1 MKFSIVIPIFNEQDN
16 IKVLINEIKNKLTQ
30 FNDEYEIIIV
40 DDGSTD
46 STVKILEKEVNN
58 KLVLLKNKINFGQS
72 YSLKKGIENS
82 KSDIIVTIDG
92 DLQNNPKDI
101 PRMINA
107 YYSKN
112 LKLLG
117 GIRKKRQDII
127 TKKIASYLANS
138 IRKKILNDDCDDTGC
153 GLKVFDKK
161 VFLNL
166 PFFNG
171 IHRFL
176 PALFKASNLN
186 ISYIE
191 VDHRKRYMGYSKYG
205 NFKRFLW
212 GIRDIIK
219 VMKIIKRIKNNE

>member
-16 IKVLINEIKNKLTQ
+16 IRVLINEIKNKLIQ

>member
-16 IKVLINEIKNKLTQ
+16 IRVLINEIKNKLIQ

-92 DLQNNPKDI
+92 DLQNNPTDI

-107 YYSKN
+107 YYNKN

-117 GIRKKRQDII
+117 GIRKKRQDIF

-138 IRKKILNDDCDDTGC
+138 IRKTILNDDCDDTGC
-153 GLKVFDKK
+153 GLKVFDKQ

>member
-16 IKVLINEIKNKLTQ
+16 IRVLINEIKNELIH
-30 FNDEYEIIIV
+30 FNNEYEIIIV

-46 STVKILEKEVNN
+46 STAKILEKEVNN

-92 DLQNNPKDI
+92 DLQNNPTDI
-101 PRMINA
+101 PRMINT
-107 YYSKN
+107 YYNKN

-117 GIRKKRQDII
+117 GIRKKRQDIF

-138 IRKKILNDDCDDTGC
+138 IRKTILNDDCDDTGC
-153 GLKVFDKK
+153 GLKVFDKQ

-219 VMKIIKRIKNNE
+219 VMKIIKRIKSNE

>member
-1 MKFSIVIPIFNEQDN
+1 MKFSIVVPIFNEQDN

>member
-1 MKFSIVIPIFNEQDN
+1 MKFSIVIPVYNEEDN
-16 IKVLINEIKNKLTQ
+16 IKVLIDEIKNELIQ
-30 FNDEYEIIIV
+30 FNNQYEIIIV
-40 DDGSTD
+40 DDGSSDNTG
-46 STVKILEKEVNN
+46 KILKQAIKDN
-58 KLVLLKNKINFGQS
+58 LILFKNDINLGQS

-101 PRMINA
+101 PRMINT
-107 YYSKN
+107 YYNKN

-117 GIRKKRQDII
+117 GIRRKRQDIT
-127 TKKIASYLANS
+127 TKKIASYFANS

-161 VFLNL
+161 VFLKL

-176 PALFKASNLN
+176 PALFKAYNSN

-212 GIRDIIK
+212 GIRDLIK
-219 VMKIIKRIKNNE
+219 VIKIIKRIKRNE

>member
-16 IKVLINEIKNKLTQ
+16 IRVLINEIKNELIH
-30 FNDEYEIIIV
+30 FNNEYEIIIV

-92 DLQNNPKDI
+92 DLQNNPTDI

-107 YYSKN
+107 YYNKN

-127 TKKIASYLANS
+127 TKKIASYLANG
-138 IRKKILNDDCDDTGC
+138 IRKTILNDDCDDTGC
-153 GLKVFDKK
+153 GLKVFDKQ

-219 VMKIIKRIKNNE
+219 VMKIIKRIKSNE

>member
-16 IKVLINEIKNKLTQ
+16 IIVLINEIKNELIH
-30 FNDEYEIIIV
+30 FNNEYEIIIV

-219 VMKIIKRIKNNE
+219 VMKIIKRIKSNE

>member
-1 MKFSIVIPIFNEQDN
+1 MFLQEVHHIF
-16 IKVLINEIKNKLTQ
+16 KNAVSH
-30 FNDEYEIIIV
+30 DECDHICSLAHAEEL
-40 DDGSTD
+40 
-46 STVKILEKEVNN
+46 KRAEV
-58 KLVLLKNKINFGQS
+58 Q
-72 YSLKKGIENS
+72 
-82 KSDIIVTIDG
+82 DG
-92 DLQNNPKDI
+92 DSKH
-101 PRMINA
+101 RSSMVTWIND
-107 YYSKN
+107 N
-112 LKLLG
+112 
-117 GIRKKRQDII
+117 QVVDII

-153 GLKVFDKK
+153 GLKVFDKQ
-161 VFLNL
+161 VCLNL

-219 VMKIIKRIKNNE
+219 VMKIIKRIKSNE

>member
-16 IKVLINEIKNKLTQ
+16 IRVLINEIKNELIH
-30 FNDEYEIIIV
+30 FNNEYEIIIV

-92 DLQNNPKDI
+92 DLQNNPTDI

-107 YYSKN
+107 YYNKN

-117 GIRKKRQDII
+117 GIRKKRQDIF

-219 VMKIIKRIKNNE
+219 VMKIIKRIKSNE

>member
-16 IKVLINEIKNKLTQ
+16 IRVLINEIKNELIH
-30 FNDEYEIIIV
+30 FNNEYEIIIV

-92 DLQNNPKDI
+92 DLQNNPTDI

-107 YYSKN
+107 YYNKN

-117 GIRKKRQDII
+117 GIRKKRQDIF
-127 TKKIASYLANS
+127 TKKIASYLANG
-138 IRKKILNDDCDDTGC
+138 IRKTILNDDCDDTGC
-153 GLKVFDKK
+153 GLKVFDKQ

-219 VMKIIKRIKNNE
+219 VMKIIKRIKSNE

>member
-16 IKVLINEIKNKLTQ
+16 IIVLINEIKNELIH
-30 FNDEYEIIIV
+30 FNNEYEIIIV

-46 STVKILEKEVNN
+46 STVKILEKEINN

-92 DLQNNPKDI
+92 DLQNNPTDI

-107 YYSKN
+107 YFNKN

-153 GLKVFDKK
+153 GLKVFDKQ

-219 VMKIIKRIKNNE
+219 VMKIIKRIKSNE

>member
-16 IKVLINEIKNKLTQ
+16 IRVLINEIKNKLIQ

-92 DLQNNPKDI
+92 DLQNNPTDI

-107 YYSKN
+107 YYNKN

-117 GIRKKRQDII
+117 GIRKKRQDIF

-138 IRKKILNDDCDDTGC
+138 IRKTILNDDCDDTGC
-153 GLKVFDKK
+153 GLKVFDKQ

-219 VMKIIKRIKNNE
+219 VIKIIKRIKRNE

>member
-16 IKVLINEIKNKLTQ
+16 IRVLINEIKNKLIQ

-46 STVKILEKEVNN
+46 STVKILETEVNN

-101 PRMINA
+101 PRMIDA

-219 VMKIIKRIKNNE
+219 VMKIIKRIKSNE